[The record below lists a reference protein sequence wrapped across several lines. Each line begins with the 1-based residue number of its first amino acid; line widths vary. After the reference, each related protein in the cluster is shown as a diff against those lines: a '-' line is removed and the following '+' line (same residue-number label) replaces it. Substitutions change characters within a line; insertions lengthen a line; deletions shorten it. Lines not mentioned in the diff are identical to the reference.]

1 MVFGLFS
8 RKTDPKVEPTPS
20 TSIQLRTPSPSVIE
34 SSSPRVDDSCP
45 PITPSPPPEDVTD
58 PTALRALIQS
68 IPPKIVHSYT
78 LSHLSTASPQALS
91 YLYAFFSSLEAP
103 PTLHCVRCHKGYFDV
118 ENNDRSCL
126 VGHDDDSAEVER
138 VGKGAGYETLWGCCG
153 KTVDGDGD
161 MGPPDG
167 WCYEGMH
174 TTDPKR
180 ARFRADSTIHEDKLT
195 SCARLRCHEPHGS
208 VSRKR
213 SRRAVDADSEDSDSD
228 SGASHSSVRTRSRT
242 SKRVRTGRAPSSD
255 DDDDVDM
262 VEPSTVPASPRSKSS
277 RKPRARSVARSVA
290 SAASTR
296 VKPANKP
303 RSTIHFSDPPSPSKK
318 PASTRLAP
326 SVSSLTAAAS
336 FTSTTTSTSTSIT
349 ETATQ
354 TMQVVVTPSAK
365 LPATKVKRAMQPKSK
380 PKSTKQPKRLNEVVE
395 SSIAGETA

>member
-45 PITPSPPPEDVTD
+45 PITPSPPPG
-58 PTALRALIQS
+58 I
-68 IPPKIVHSYT
+68 
-78 LSHLSTASPQALS
+78 
-91 YLYAFFSSLEAP
+91 
-103 PTLHCVRCHKGYFDV
+103 
-118 ENNDRSCL
+118 CL

-180 ARFRADSTIHEDKLT
+180 ARFRADSTIYEDKLT

-213 SRRAVDADSEDSDSD
+213 SRRAVDADSEDSESD

-277 RKPRARSVARSVA
+277 RKTPRQIRCQICRFRRFDAGKTCDQASVDDPFLGPTLALQETCQHALSPEHLLAHRRCLVYFHHHIHIHHRNGNADYESCRYAFCKAACDKGQARD
-290 SAASTR
+290 AA
-296 VKPANKP
+296 
-303 RSTIHFSDPPSPSKK
+303 
-318 PASTRLAP
+318 
-326 SVSSLTAAAS
+326 
-336 FTSTTTSTSTSIT
+336 
-349 ETATQ
+349 
-354 TMQVVVTPSAK
+354 QVQA
-365 LPATKVKRAMQPKSK
+365 
-380 PKSTKQPKRLNEVVE
+380 
-395 SSIAGETA
+395 

>member
-1 MVFGLFS
+1 MTRSHVPIFQVSLSSSDACAVVFILDPSYLSALTTTSLSIHFLLNMVFGLFG

-20 TSIQLRTPSPSVIE
+20 TSIQLRTPSPSIIE

-78 LSHLSTASPQALS
+78 LSHLSTASPQALT
-91 YLYAFFSSLEAP
+91 YLSAFFSDLEAP

-174 TTDPKR
+174 TVGFCWLGR
-180 ARFRADSTIHEDKLT
+180 LGSTHQ
-195 SCARLRCHEPHGS
+195 HY
-208 VSRKR
+208 
-213 SRRAVDADSEDSDSD
+213 
-228 SGASHSSVRTRSRT
+228 
-242 SKRVRTGRAPSSD
+242 
-255 DDDDVDM
+255 
-262 VEPSTVPASPRSKSS
+262 
-277 RKPRARSVARSVA
+277 
-290 SAASTR
+290 
-296 VKPANKP
+296 
-303 RSTIHFSDPPSPSKK
+303 
-318 PASTRLAP
+318 
-326 SVSSLTAAAS
+326 
-336 FTSTTTSTSTSIT
+336 
-349 ETATQ
+349 
-354 TMQVVVTPSAK
+354 
-365 LPATKVKRAMQPKSK
+365 
-380 PKSTKQPKRLNEVVE
+380 
-395 SSIAGETA
+395 

>member
-8 RKTDPKVEPTPS
+8 SKKPEPAKHELKPS
-20 TSIQLRTPSPSVIE
+20 TSIQLRTPSPSIIE
-34 SSSPRVDDSCP
+34 SSSPRLDDSLP
-45 PITPSPPPEDVTD
+45 PITPSPGPEDVTD
-58 PTALRALIQS
+58 PAALRALIQS

-78 LSHLSTASPQALS
+78 LSHLSTASPQALT
-91 YLYAFFSSLEAP
+91 YLSAFFSDLEAP

-118 ENNDRSCL
+118 ENTDRSCL

-153 KTVDGDGD
+153 KTVEGDGD

-174 TTDPKR
+174 TTDLKR

-208 VSRKR
+208 ASRKR
-213 SRRAVDADSEDSDSD
+213 SRRALDADSDDSDSD
-228 SGASHSSVRTRSRT
+228 SDGASHSSVRTRSRT
-242 SKRVRTGRAPSSD
+242 SKRVRTRREPSSD
-255 DDDDVDM
+255 DDD
-262 VEPSTVPASPRSKSS
+262 VEMAELSSLQASPRSKSS

-290 SAASTR
+290 SVASTR

-303 RSTIHFSDPPSPSKK
+303 RSTIHFSEPPSPSKK
-318 PASTRLAP
+318 PPSTRLAP

-336 FTSTTTSTSTSIT
+336 FTSTATSTSIT
-349 ETATQ
+349 ETSTQ
-354 TMQVVVTPSAK
+354 TISVVVTPPAK
-365 LPATKVKRAMQPKSK
+365 PPATKTKRAMQPKSK